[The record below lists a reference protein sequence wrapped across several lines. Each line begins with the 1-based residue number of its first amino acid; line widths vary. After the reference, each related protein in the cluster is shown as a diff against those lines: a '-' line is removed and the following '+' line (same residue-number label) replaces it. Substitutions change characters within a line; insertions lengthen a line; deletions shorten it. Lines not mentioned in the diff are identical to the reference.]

1 MEEKKTKTEADL
13 DIEAVLQIL
22 DHFAAGEKGRMK
34 LEVSSG
40 QPDGSVSEVYH
51 HGRCDVGSPWA
62 TGKCYD
68 VPETACDHREASGGK
83 KQWKTAL

>member
-1 MEEKKTKTEADL
+1 MEEKKTAAEA

-34 LEVSSG
+34 LEVSTG
-40 QPDGSVSEVYH
+40 QPGGSVSEIYH

-68 VPETACDHREASGGK
+68 VPETACDHKEAAEGR
-83 KQWKTAL
+83 KQ

>member
-1 MEEKKTKTEADL
+1 MEEKKTAAEA

-34 LEVSSG
+34 LEVSTG
-40 QPDGSVSEVYH
+40 QPGGSVSEIYH

-68 VPETACDHREASGGK
+68 VPETACDYKEAAEGR
-83 KQWKTAL
+83 KQ